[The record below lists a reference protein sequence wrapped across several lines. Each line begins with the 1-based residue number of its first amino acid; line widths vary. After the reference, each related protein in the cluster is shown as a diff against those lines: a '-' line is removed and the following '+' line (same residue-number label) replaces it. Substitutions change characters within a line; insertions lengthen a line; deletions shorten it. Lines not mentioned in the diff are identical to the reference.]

1 MDINTKKL
9 PKSEV
14 EVVIELTEKEF
25 EPHLKEAA
33 KKISED
39 VKIEGFRPGNA
50 PYDLIKQ
57 RVGEA
62 AIYESAFE
70 MAARRFLAEAC
81 EKEKIE
87 PIGQP
92 KFELLKLV
100 PGNPVSFKVT
110 LPVIPKVLEIA
121 DLEKIE
127 IKRKEINA
135 DEKEVEKV
143 LTDIVKM
150 QMAEKEVDREAKKED
165 KVVIDMEIMR
175 NGVVIEGGAAKNH
188 SVYLSEPYYVPGFA
202 DKLVGIKKDETREF
216 KLKFP
221 AEHYQK
227 DLAGA
232 EVDYKVKCLS
242 VWELVPPEM
251 DDKFAAGL
259 GQKTMADLR
268 DLIKKNIQNEME
280 QKEAQRQEIEMLEKI
295 VEKSNFEDIPEVLLN
310 READRMVHELEHN
323 IARQGMNFEDYLKHI
338 NKSIPQLK
346 LDFTPQAVKRIKVSL
361 IIKEIGDK
369 EKVEVSDKEVAEE
382 VEKMMN
388 ENKENPEQQKTIRSE
403 EYADYI
409 KALLKNRKVIEM
421 LKGKMVK

>member
-1 MDINTKKL
+1 MDIKVKKL

-14 EVVIELTEKEF
+14 EVIIDLTEKEF
-25 EPHLKEAA
+25 EPHLNEAA

-62 AIYESAFE
+62 AIYETAFE

-110 LPVIPKVLEIA
+110 LPVIPRVLELA

-127 IKRKEINA
+127 VKKKETKA
-135 DEKEVEKV
+135 DEKEVDKV
-143 LTDIVKM
+143 LADIQKM
-150 QMAEKEVDREAKKED
+150 QMTEKEIDREAKKED
-165 KVVIDMEIMR
+165 KVLIDMEIMR
-175 NGVVIEGGAAKNH
+175 DGVVIEGGAAKNH
-188 SVYLSEPYYVPGFA
+188 SVYLSEAYYVPGFA

-216 KLKFP
+216 TLKFP
-221 AEHYQK
+221 ADHYQK
-227 DLAGA
+227 TLAGA
-232 EVDYKVKCLS
+232 EVVYKVKCLS
-242 VWELVPPEM
+242 VWELVPPEL

-259 GQKTMADLR
+259 GQKSMADLR
-268 DLIKKNIQNEME
+268 DLIKKNVQNEMDM
-280 QKEAQRQEIEMLEKI
+280 KEAQRQEIEMLEKI
-295 VEKSNFEDIPEVLLN
+295 VEKSEFEDMPELLLN
-310 READRMVHELEHN
+310 REVDRMIHELEHN
-323 IARQGMNFEDYLKHI
+323 IAHQGMNFEDYLKNI

-346 LDFTPQAVKRIKVSL
+346 LDLAPQAIKRIKVSL
-361 IIKEIGDK
+361 VIKEIGDR
-369 EKVEVSDKEVAEE
+369 EKVEASDKEVAEE
-382 VEKMMN
+382 LEKMMN

-409 KALLKNRKVIEM
+409 RALLKNRKVIEL
-421 LKGKMVK
+421 LKGKIVK